1 MYQADKDEDF
11 ITLNFTQQ
19 RSSVKRIKKRYFQEF
34 MSISEINQLIEDLKE
49 GRATKRERKMLE
61 HL

>member
-11 ITLNFTQQ
+11 ITLNFAQQ